1 MKGYIYTMLGMLLLL
16 AVSCD
21 NTEDVLENKIDFSSP
36 YVINDDADDPI
47 QHHRYLIYEKYG
59 VPVFF
64 NDTVSETFIG
74 MGYDGK
80 PIYRYETLDFN
91 WRLFVT
97 QQVECHI
104 FV

>member
-47 QHHRYLIYEKYG
+47 QHHRYLIWG
-59 VPVFF
+59 ACVF
-64 NDTVSETFIG
+64 
-74 MGYDGK
+74 
-80 PIYRYETLDFN
+80 
-91 WRLFVT
+91 
-97 QQVECHI
+97 
-104 FV
+104 